1 MECAITCNSQK
12 DAGTLKLRIVVD
24 FKKLNSLT
32 ISDSFPLSN
41 RTDILDHLE
50 NAKYFTTLDLAS
62 SSQSPNSHDWG

>member
-12 DAGTLKLRIVVD
+12 DAGTPKLRIVVD

-32 ISDSFPLSN
+32 IGDSFPLSN

-62 SSQSPNSHDWG
+62 SSQSPNSHD